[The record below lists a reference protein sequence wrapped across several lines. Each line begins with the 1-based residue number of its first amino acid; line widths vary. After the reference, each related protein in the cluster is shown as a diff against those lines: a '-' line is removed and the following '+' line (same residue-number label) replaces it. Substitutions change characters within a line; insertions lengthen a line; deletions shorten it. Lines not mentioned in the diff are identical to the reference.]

1 MNALISSPDRGGS
14 LTAGGVLFGYRQ
26 CRHQP
31 DHAFG
36 RKRSSHQTGRRA
48 ALEQRGQP
56 CSRTERCEAVEECL
70 REKANADRDRTLEW
84 SRFGPCA
91 GPKSSKAMPPPS
103 RRGERAYPS
112 ARGLG
117 SQLLGLPSARREFE
131 PGLWLLRSPFPGN
144 GISPSIRQGIKESV
158 ELWRGIL
165 KQSVSY
171 DQVIDMRFVNEVR
184 KRAERSTSGEI
195 SHRTGQA
202 IEKLPATGCP
212 TQL

>member
-84 SRFGPCA
+84 SRFGPCE
-91 GPKSSKAMPPPS
+91 GPKSSKAMPPHQVEENERTHRRVASAASCLDFLRRTQGKSCTQRRSGQKAPAPS
-103 RRGERAYPS
+103 VHHAGKRWHIGLQHHQPADKAGKRDGMPEHEAQDRAFVAKPVCRG
-112 ARGLG
+112 RGHDNRLG
-117 SQLLGLPSARREFE
+117 VDHLAHDAAG
-131 PGLWLLRSPFPGN
+131 
-144 GISPSIRQGIKESV
+144 
-158 ELWRGIL
+158 
-165 KQSVSY
+165 
-171 DQVIDMRFVNEVR
+171 
-184 KRAERSTSGEI
+184 
-195 SHRTGQA
+195 
-202 IEKLPATGCP
+202 
-212 TQL
+212 

>member
-36 RKRSSHQTGRRA
+36 RKRSSHQTGRGA
-48 ALEQRGQP
+48 ALEKRGQP
-56 CSRTERCEAVEECL
+56 CSGTERCEAVEECL

-91 GPKSSKAMPPPS
+91 GPKSSKAMPPIKS
-103 RRGERAYPS
+103 RRTSVPIGAWPRQPAAWTSFGATGIRTRA
-112 ARGLG
+112 L
-117 SQLLGLPSARREFE
+117 
-131 PGLWLLRSPFPGN
+131 LLRSPFPGN

-158 ELWRGIL
+158 ELWLGIL

>member
-36 RKRSSHQTGRRA
+36 RKRSSHPTGRRA

-91 GPKSSKAMPPPS
+91 GPKSSKAMPPHQVEENERTHRRVASAASCLDFLRRDGNSNQGSGSCGLRFRETGFRLQYDRAS
-103 RRGERAYPS
+103 RNLSNFGAAFS
-112 ARGLG
+112 
-117 SQLLGLPSARREFE
+117 S
-131 PGLWLLRSPFPGN
+131 SPF
-144 GISPSIRQGIKESV
+144 RMT
-158 ELWRGIL
+158 R
-165 KQSVSY
+165 
-171 DQVIDMRFVNEVR
+171 
-184 KRAERSTSGEI
+184 
-195 SHRTGQA
+195 
-202 IEKLPATGCP
+202 
-212 TQL
+212 